1 MEYLELAQSRHAV
14 KKFDSK
20 KVPLEEIKDI
30 IKIARLAPSGINIQ
44 SWHFVVIDSAEAK
57 AALLK
62 EVNPSNHEQIETA
75 GGLLMIFA
83 DSQYAE
89 RLRLISERGSK
100 ELSSL
105 DMERF
110 TQRYQA
116 YVNGFDAE
124 YLNTYMSIT
133 TGLVTMN
140 LLYAIYDKGYKANVV
155 LGYKRTEKINEILKV
170 DKNTA
175 QNSSFLLEL
184 LRKQATQV
192 SAWGLKILW
201 RFGDKKSALLQIF
214 YFEFNIFDRFIKKL

>member
-1 MEYLELAQSRHAV
+1 MEEMEYLELAQSRHAV

-30 IKIARLAPSGINIQ
+30 IKTARLAPSGINIQ

-89 RLRLISERGSK
+89 RLRLISERGSE

-116 YVNGFDAE
+116 YVNDFDAE

-170 DKNTA
+170 DKKYRPELIIPFGTSEETGNP
-175 QNSSFLLEL
+175 SFRLEL
-184 LRKQATQV
+184 EDIMEIR
-192 SAWGLKILW
+192 
-201 RFGDKKSALLQIF
+201 
-214 YFEFNIFDRFIKKL
+214 

>member
-1 MEYLELAQSRHAV
+1 MEYLKLAHSRHAV
-14 KKFDSK
+14 KKFDKK

-75 GGLLMIFA
+75 GGLIMIFA

-89 RLRLISERGSK
+89 RLRLISERGSD

-105 DMERF
+105 DIERF

-116 YVNGFDAE
+116 YVNSFDSE
-124 YLNTYMSIT
+124 YLNTYMSMT

-155 LGYKRTEKINEILKV
+155 LGYKRTEKINEILNV
-170 DKNTA
+170 DKKYRPELIIPFGTSEETG
-175 QNSSFLLEL
+175 QPSFRLGLEDIMEI
-184 LRKQATQV
+184 R
-192 SAWGLKILW
+192 
-201 RFGDKKSALLQIF
+201 
-214 YFEFNIFDRFIKKL
+214 